1 MALYELIENN
11 EDWLIDHIIDYA
23 KHNGYFQYTP
33 TLARA
38 WRESIVG
45 LNEELLTAIRCHAE
59 LLPMGA
65 DDDYRQDP
73 FCQFALCSGR
83 RHRARGVTLQLFL
96 SLMKYFRKTYLDL
109 VEISDFGRST
119 QARYRAFIERY
130 FDRLEV
136 ALSAD
141 WATTEEAAAIAELT
155 AKNRDLANEKD
166 KYLTIFE
173 SIQDPVFIL
182 DNAGRIENM
191 NAAAWRLLG
200 INGEPGELYYRRD
213 GQFPAR
219 EQIEAQL
226 TDLSLQD
233 NTTVTLQTPLGQ
245 RSFDIRRREILDI
258 GNKYSG
264 SVVIFNDVTT
274 HLQALEKQAQAN
286 RIKTSFL
293 ATVSHEI
300 RTPMNGILGAVHLLL
315 DGSLSPQQQSYA
327 EAIARSGKRLHAFIN
342 NVLDYSK
349 IEAGRL
355 ELEIST
361 FSISETLDN
370 VIAIMAPQAT
380 ELGLALHLDTSAL
393 PKTTVSGDPGKL
405 QQVLLNLISNALK
418 FTERGQVRVRVQ
430 LEPLDQFRFIVED
443 TGIGLGACT
452 IERLFEPFTQFGGAL
467 ADRDQGSGLGLA
479 ICRHLVEAMGGEIG
493 AYPGTGKGSV
503 FWFRVP
509 LPQSVSTPLKTD
521 ENSEAPAIIPPLKL
535 LLVEDDEINQLV
547 TSGLLEREGHQ
558 VIIAG
563 TGTDA
568 LRLISEAEPID
579 LILLDI
585 RLPDMDGF
593 EVARSI
599 REHLAESIPIIAM
612 TAHASAREVE
622 TGGPIDAS
630 IIKPFHPDELYRM
643 LVCFAHAADSRC
655 PDNDTL
661 QVPLQLLDEAVLR
674 EHLIMLG
681 CERTEKIINAF
692 RQSCSKA
699 MTDLLSTAA
708 SDHKR
713 AAATA
718 HRLRSACSGVG
729 LQQLA
734 QAAARVETAANEQAD
749 MTFYL
754 ADLKNKNEQSRQA
767 LEQFWQT
774 ISTPG
779 IRAEASYSSEHYQ
792 TEFTRA
798 ANK

>member
-1 MALYELIENN
+1 M
-11 EDWLIDHIIDYA
+11 
-23 KHNGYFQYTP
+23 
-33 TLARA
+33 
-38 WRESIVG
+38 
-45 LNEELLTAIRCHAE
+45 
-59 LLPMGA
+59 
-65 DDDYRQDP
+65 
-73 FCQFALCSGR
+73 
-83 RHRARGVTLQLFL
+83 
-96 SLMKYFRKTYLDL
+96 
-109 VEISDFGRST
+109 
-119 QARYRAFIERY
+119 
-130 FDRLEV
+130 
-136 ALSAD
+136 SAD

-430 LEPLDQFRFIVED
+430 LEP
-443 TGIGLGACT
+443 
-452 IERLFEPFTQFGGAL
+452 
-467 ADRDQGSGLGLA
+467 
-479 ICRHLVEAMGGEIG
+479 
-493 AYPGTGKGSV
+493 
-503 FWFRVP
+503 
-509 LPQSVSTPLKTD
+509 
-521 ENSEAPAIIPPLKL
+521 
-535 LLVEDDEINQLV
+535 
-547 TSGLLEREGHQ
+547 
-558 VIIAG
+558 
-563 TGTDA
+563 
-568 LRLISEAEPID
+568 
-579 LILLDI
+579 
-585 RLPDMDGF
+585 
-593 EVARSI
+593 
-599 REHLAESIPIIAM
+599 
-612 TAHASAREVE
+612 
-622 TGGPIDAS
+622 
-630 IIKPFHPDELYRM
+630 
-643 LVCFAHAADSRC
+643 
-655 PDNDTL
+655 
-661 QVPLQLLDEAVLR
+661 
-674 EHLIMLG
+674 
-681 CERTEKIINAF
+681 
-692 RQSCSKA
+692 
-699 MTDLLSTAA
+699 
-708 SDHKR
+708 
-713 AAATA
+713 
-718 HRLRSACSGVG
+718 
-729 LQQLA
+729 
-734 QAAARVETAANEQAD
+734 
-749 MTFYL
+749 
-754 ADLKNKNEQSRQA
+754 
-767 LEQFWQT
+767 
-774 ISTPG
+774 
-779 IRAEASYSSEHYQ
+779 
-792 TEFTRA
+792 
-798 ANK
+798 